1 MSTTQIASE
10 IPPVLITGGSGLIGD
25 YVINRLADEYRLV
38 VFDIEPPDTNHRHVT
53 FIKVDLTDDKSVA
66 SALEQL
72 QTEFGNQLTS
82 ILHLAAYYDFSGE
95 PSPLYQE
102 LTVDGT
108 RRLLKQLREKQIHA
122 EQFVFSSSL
131 LVMRSKPDGK
141 VDETDETVG
150 SWDYPDSKLKA
161 EQVIQEEAPPI
172 PIVIHRV
179 AAVYD
184 EKCHSLP
191 LSQQI
196 SRIYEK
202 QLESYVFPGNESH
215 GHSMIHL
222 ADLADCFA
230 ATIEKRRELGPNELF
245 LIAEPDVVTYG
256 EFQDNLGELI
266 HGKEWTTLRIPKFV
280 AKTGAYAKNLMA
292 SEDDPE
298 FIKPWMVDHADD
310 NYDVDTSHATEKLGW
325 TAERRI
331 RDTLPAIVDYLKTSP
346 RKFYEQHGLPLP
358 ESLEEEETAAGAK

>member
-1 MSTTQIASE
+1 MSTAQTATDR
-10 IPPVLITGGSGLIGD
+10 PPILMTGGSGLIGN
-25 YVINRLADEYRLV
+25 YLINRLADEFRLV
-38 VFDIEPPDTNHRHVT
+38 IFDLNPPAADHQNVT
-53 FIKVDLTDDKSVA
+53 FIKADLTDDESTA
-66 SALEQL
+66 AALEQL
-72 QTEFGNQLTS
+72 QSDFGSQLTS

-95 PSPLYQE
+95 PSPLYQD
-102 LTVDGT
+102 LTVEGT
-108 RRLLKQLREKQIHA
+108 RRLLRQLRKKQFHA

-131 LVMRSKPDGK
+131 LVMRSKPDGQ
-141 VDETDETVG
+141 VDETDETIG
-150 SWDYPDSKLKA
+150 SWDYPASKLKA

-172 PIVIHRV
+172 PIVVHRV

-196 SRIYEK
+196 ARIYEK

-245 LIAEPDVVTYG
+245 LIAEPDVMTYG
-256 EFQDNLGELI
+256 EFQDKLGELI
-266 HGKEWTTLRIPKFV
+266 HGKEWTTVRIPKFV

-310 NYDVDTSHATEKLGW
+310 NYNVDTSHAEEKLGW
-325 TAERRI
+325 TAKRRI
-331 RDTLPAIVDYLKTSP
+331 RDTLPAIVDYLKNSP
-346 RKFYEQHGLPLP
+346 REFYEQHGLPLP
-358 ESLEEEETAAGAK
+358 ERLEKEEAAGAK